1 MKRNKLLDLLV
12 EKMGQEDVEFV
23 IPHPFLPPRYSKI
36 CGNRNMIVTL
46 DTENTIQLRW
56 ENARLITWMSP
67 TPGEFRTIVSYAMK
81 KMQKYRRDLETFGN
95 FVDRVAEDPF
105 LDPIFYDG
113 EVPKAGVA
121 EKKETASSASIPQVR
136 FPFTGGGES
145 PFPTWVF

>member
-23 IPHPFLPPRYSKI
+23 IPHPLLPPRYRDI
-36 CGNRNMIVTL
+36 CENRNMIVTL

-56 ENARLITWMSP
+56 ENARLVMWMSP

-105 LDPIFYDG
+105 LDPIFDDG
-113 EVPKAGVA
+113 EAPRAGVA
-121 EKKETASSASIPQVR
+121 EKEKVPSSESVSQVR
-136 FPFTGGGES
+136 FPLMGGGES